1 MFYLFCT
8 ASVRH
13 VGLKLIKPISFE
25 PVSFPV
31 LFKNNWLTCLEK
43 DFGKFKVLKMC
54 SASCLHWSDGF
65 AITEYLYCRVVFLR

>member
-25 PVSFPV
+25 PVRFPV

-43 DFGKFKVLKMC
+43 DFGKFKVL
-54 SASCLHWSDGF
+54 F
-65 AITEYLYCRVVFLR
+65 